1 MKNRTPTLLL
11 ALLLLVTVGILYR
24 YTERYQEG
32 EEEVIP
38 RNERIT
44 KIVKQRNIT
53 QADFDAMKE
62 ILASQ
67 T

>member
-1 MKNRTPTLLL
+1 MKNRTPSLLL
-11 ALLLLVTVGILYR
+11 ALFLLVTVGILYR

-32 EEEVIP
+32 GEEVLP
-38 RNERIT
+38 RNERIS

-53 QADFDAMKE
+53 QADLDAMKE